1 MGSTNKSAKYCA
13 NKQEG
18 GSVKK
23 LWGGRFTKSAEEWVD
38 EFGASISFDQELVME
53 DITGSIAHV
62 TMLAKTGI
70 LTAEEA
76 EQIKKGL
83 ETLKVQAS
91 NDELEFSVAL
101 EDIHL
106 NLESKLTDLIGPV
119 GGKLHTGRS
128 RNDQVATDIHLYLR
142 DQVKM
147 VIDLVAELQ
156 QALIRKGRSPYRNT
170 DAWLYAFTKS
180 ATYFVC
186 SSFNGLFLD
195 VRTG

>member
-1 MGSTNKSAKYCA
+1 MGSSNKSTKHCA

-70 LTAEEA
+70 LTDEEA

-83 ETLKVQAS
+83 RNIK
-91 NDELEFSVAL
+91 
-101 EDIHL
+101 
-106 NLESKLTDLIGPV
+106 
-119 GGKLHTGRS
+119 GKSL
-128 RNDQVATDIHLYLR
+128 
-142 DQVKM
+142 
-147 VIDLVAELQ
+147 
-156 QALIRKGRSPYRNT
+156 
-170 DAWLYAFTKS
+170 
-180 ATYFVC
+180 
-186 SSFNGLFLD
+186 
-195 VRTG
+195 